1 MKNMRL
7 YNIQYT
13 HTLVSNKKALQ
24 REFVKR
30 RVYGVD
36 VTTLNLLYIYI
47 YIVTVLAV
55 LWTRFSKRK
64 KKNAS
69 CILSDSLSLSPFFY
83 FVLLSI
89 SLTDLLC
96 LKPRNKS
103 VSVSS
108 SRLQWNCQDLSQV
121 VFSLAT
127 FLKF

>member
-47 YIVTVLAV
+47 HCYSFGCALDQIFQAQEEE
-55 LWTRFSKRK
+55 RK
-64 KKNAS
+64 
-69 CILSDSLSLSPFFY
+69 LYSL
-83 FVLLSI
+83 
-89 SLTDLLC
+89 
-96 LKPRNKS
+96 
-103 VSVSS
+103 
-108 SRLQWNCQDLSQV
+108 
-121 VFSLAT
+121 
-127 FLKF
+127 